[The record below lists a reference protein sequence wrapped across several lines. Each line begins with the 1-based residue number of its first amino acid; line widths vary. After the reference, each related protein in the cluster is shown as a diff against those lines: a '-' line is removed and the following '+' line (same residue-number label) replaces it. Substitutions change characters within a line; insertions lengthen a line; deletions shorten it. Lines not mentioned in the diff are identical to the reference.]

1 MRAIL
6 AIAIKDLKLLLRDK
20 TDAFF
25 TFLFPLFLA
34 FFFGSMF
41 GGSGSG
47 DGDSSPL
54 VIAVVDESGGA
65 AARSFIADLDA
76 DAMLE
81 AKPCPTRDE
90 AEGLVRRGQAIASVV
105 LPKDFESSVDNM
117 FAGGGI
123 EIEAV
128 VDPSRRAESG
138 LLTGKLNELAFRQ
151 MAKSFGDPARM
162 SRMMGSARQSVAEA
176 KDISPA
182 NKLLFNLFF
191 ESAEKLTTGV
201 SGADKSDGSTGASG
215 SSSPLGGFMP
225 AHVTITELPSRD
237 SNGPRSAYAISFP
250 QGVAWGLVG
259 VVMSFASGIAR
270 ERARGTLVRLT
281 VAPIARRDLL
291 IGKGLGCFLASL
303 AVIVLLTLFSRI
315 ILGVTVSEPLRFGVV
330 TIAVSFAF
338 SGLMMLLAGLCQTE
352 GAAQGAGRAVVLI
365 LAMIGGGT
373 IPLFFMPKFMAT
385 VSSISPFSWA
395 IFAVEGA
402 LWRGFS
408 WGELLAPIGVL
419 VGCGVVGFAVGA
431 MSFNRASAR

>member
-1 MRAIL
+1 
-6 AIAIKDLKLLLRDK
+6 
-20 TDAFF
+20 
-25 TFLFPLFLA
+25 
-34 FFFGSMF
+34 
-41 GGSGSG
+41 
-47 DGDSSPL
+47 
-54 VIAVVDESGGA
+54 
-65 AARSFIADLDA
+65 
-76 DAMLE
+76 
-81 AKPCPTRDE
+81 
-90 AEGLVRRGQAIASVV
+90 
-105 LPKDFESSVDNM
+105 M

-162 SRMMGSARQSVAEA
+162 SRMMGSARHSVAEA

-250 QGVAWGLVG
+250 QGVAWEIRA
-259 VVMSFASGIAR
+259 FAR
-270 ERARGTLVRLT
+270 ELSPRGLH
-281 VAPIARRDLL
+281 ARRDLL

-338 SGLMMLLAGLCQTE
+338 SGLMMLLAGLCQAE

-385 VSSISPFSWA
+385 VSSISPSGHLRRRRGPLARLQLGRAAGADRCPRRLRRGRIRGGGDVLQPGVGAVKKASTEASRSRKTSSCPEERRPPGSGRGTRGPAGGSPRGPCVTGPGALDAVEERREARRRDALVDVEDDGQVGPAVAGRHLADGEDFLDRQTARGAWWRASGRSASSPRERAGTMRSSKSWA
-395 IFAVEGA
+395 
-402 LWRGFS
+402 R
-408 WGELLAPIGVL
+408 LA
-419 VGCGVVGFAVGA
+419 
-431 MSFNRASAR
+431 M